1 MYRSCIPVTKTILG
15 RDRFPSILLTHKLR
29 TVIHSPPPMTPTPRP
44 ATPKPKPMTPR
55 PQRKK
60 RPSIKKPPP
69 PSRIRMKKNPDS
81 QNSKPV
87 KVLESR

>member
-29 TVIHSPPPMTPTPRP
+29 TVIHSPTPM
-44 ATPKPKPMTPR
+44 TPKPKPMTPR